1 MIILKVIIVRSKI
14 KITVLKKFTS
24 KDVLGYDFIFP
35 NGFVVKDCPVV
46 QEGQEFIVENE
57 LTMPEGFC
65 RWAWVDIY
73 RDVGI
78 LTMGG
83 NFAEGEHAGEK
94 YTACSDGLKPVVFKL
109 ERIEE

>member
-1 MIILKVIIVRSKI
+1 MRPKI
-14 KITVLKKFTS
+14 KITVLRKFSS
-24 KDVLGYDFIFP
+24 KDVLGYDFKFP
-35 NGFVVKDCPVV
+35 NGYVVKDCDTV

-73 RDVGI
+73 RDIAI
-78 LTMGG
+78 LTMKG
-83 NFAEGEHAGEK
+83 NFAEGEFAGLK
-94 YTACSDGLKPVVFKL
+94 YSACSDGLKPVVFKL

>member
-1 MIILKVIIVRSKI
+1 MRPKV
-14 KITVLKKFTS
+14 KITVVKKFTS
-24 KDVLGYDFIFP
+24 KDVLGYDFVFP
-35 NGFVVKDCPVV
+35 NGFVVKDCPVI

-57 LTMPEGFC
+57 LTMPEGMC

-83 NFAEGEHAGEK
+83 NFAEGELAGMK
-94 YTACSDGLKPVVFKL
+94 YSCCSDGIKPVVFLL
-109 ERIEE
+109 ERLEEE

>member
-1 MIILKVIIVRSKI
+1 MNLRAKI
-14 KITVLKKFTS
+14 KITVQKKFSS
-24 KDVLGYDFIFP
+24 KDVLGHYFKFP
-35 NGFVVKDCPVV
+35 SGKEMKDCLIIK
-46 QEGQEFIVENE
+46 EGQEFIVEDE

-73 RDVGI
+73 RDVAI

-83 NFAEGEHAGEK
+83 DFASGDLAGLK
-94 YTACSDGLKPVVFKL
+94 YSACSDGLKPVVFKL

>member
-1 MIILKVIIVRSKI
+1 MRPKV

-24 KDVLGYDFIFP
+24 KDVLGHDFVFP
-35 NGFVVKDCPVV
+35 NGFVVKDCEVV
-46 QEGQEFIVENE
+46 KEGQEFIVDNE

-73 RDVGI
+73 RDIAI
-78 LTMGG
+78 LTMKGDFAGG
-83 NFAEGEHAGEK
+83 DLAGIK
-94 YTACSDGLKPVVFKL
+94 YSCCSDGLKPVVFYL